1 MREMDSTTH
10 FKINYQYREYHF
22 TAKQIQHC
30 APDKPSKTKVNL
42 FRIHNP
48 DQVVG
53 LILTFYISFAMSAR
67 KTAMIMRDV
76 FGYNKVSYQTVLNYA
91 QAVAYYAHQFNLK
104 HKGAINNI
112 SVADET
118 YIKIKGLQNYV
129 WFVLSES
136 KHTITAYHISDNRE
150 TVSAL
155 TALNEAFKT
164 AKDKQKITIIT
175 DGLGSYTE
183 AVQFLNKH
191 RKNKIDHI
199 QVIGLQNKDDISAHY
214 RPFKQII
221 ERFNR
226 TYKHHVKPAAG
237 FNTLNGAKTLTTLFV
252 TYYNFLRPHMALAY
266 KTPIHIEQLNDIDT
280 IQAKWVKL
288 ISMMIPA

>member
-1 MREMDSTTH
+1 MGLTTH
-10 FKINYQYREYHF
+10 FKINYQYRQYHF
-22 TAKQIQHC
+22 TSKQIQHS
-30 APDKPSKTKVNL
+30 APDKPGKTKVNL

-76 FGYNKVSYQTVLNYA
+76 FGHKKVSYQTVLNYA
-91 QAVAYYAHQFNLK
+91 QAVAYYAHPFNLTN
-104 HKGAINNI
+104 KGAINNI
-112 SVADET
+112 SLADET
-118 YIKIKGLQNYV
+118 YIKIKAKQNYV

-155 TALNEAFKT
+155 TALNQAFKT
-164 AKDKQKITIIT
+164 ARDDQKLTIIT

-191 RKNKIDHI
+191 RENKIEHI
-199 QVIGLQNKDDISAHY
+199 QVIGLQNNDEVSDMY

-237 FNTLNGAKTLTTLFV
+237 FNTLNGAKVVTTLFV
-252 TYYNFLRPHMALAY
+252 THYNFLRPHMALGY
-266 KTPIHIEQLNDIDT
+266 KAPIHIEQLTDIDT

>member
-1 MREMDSTTH
+1 MRKMGVTTH
-10 FKINYQYREYHF
+10 FKVNYQYREYHF
-22 TAKQIQHC
+22 TPKQIQHS
-30 APDKPSKTKVNL
+30 APDKPRETKVNL

-53 LILTFYISFAMSAR
+53 LILTFYVTFAMSAR
-67 KTAMIMRDV
+67 KTAEVMREV
-76 FGYNKVSYQTVLNYA
+76 FGHEVSYQTVLNYA
-91 QAVAYYAHQFNLK
+91 QAVAYYAHQFNLAN
-104 HKGAINNI
+104 KGAINNI

-118 YIKIKGLQNYV
+118 YIKIKGQQEYV

-136 KHTITAYHISDNRE
+136 KHTITSYHISDNRE

-164 AKDKQKITIIT
+164 AKEDQKLTIIT

-191 RKNKIDHI
+191 RENKIEHI
-199 QVIGLQNKDDISAHY
+199 QVIGLQNNDEISDHY

-237 FNTLNGAKTLTTLFV
+237 FNTLNGAKVLTTLFV
-252 TYYNFLRPHMALAY
+252 TYYNFLRPHMALGN
-266 KTPIHIEQLNDIDT
+266 KTPIHIEQLTDIDT

>member
-1 MREMDSTTH
+1 MGSTTH
-10 FKINYQYREYHF
+10 FKVNYQYREYHF
-22 TAKQIQHC
+22 TKKQIQHS
-30 APDKPSKTKVNL
+30 APDKPSNTRVNL

-53 LILTFYISFAMSAR
+53 LILTFYISYALSAR

-76 FGYNKVSYQTVLNYA
+76 FGHKKVSYQTVLNYA
-91 QAVAYYAHQFNLK
+91 QAVAYYAHHFNLK
-104 HKGAINNI
+104 KKGTINNI

-118 YIKIKGLQNYV
+118 YIKIKGRYNYV

-136 KHTITAYHISDNRE
+136 KHTVTAYHISDNRE
-150 TVSAL
+150 TLSAI
-155 TALNEAFKT
+155 TALNEAFRT
-164 AKDKQKITIIT
+164 AKDKQKLTIIT
-175 DGLGSYTE
+175 DGWGAYTE
-183 AVQFLNKH
+183 AVQNLNEEPQ
-191 RKNKIDHI
+191 RNKIDHI
-199 QVIGLQNKDDISAHY
+199 QVIGLHNYDDVSAHY

-237 FNTLNGAKTLTTLFV
+237 FNTFNGAKTLTTLFV
-252 TYYNFLRPHMALAY
+252 TYYNFLRPHMALDH
-266 KTPIHIEQLNDIDT
+266 KPPVHIEQLTDIDT

-288 ISMMIPA
+288 ISMMVPD